1 MTGGALPWRAEA
13 GALVVAIRLT
23 PKGGRDGLDGLE
35 TLSDGRGVLKARVRT
50 APEDGKANAAL
61 VKLIAKACG
70 VPASRVA
77 LTSGATSRLKTIRI
91 EADPLA
97 AAASLAA
104 SLGLAGGA

>member
-1 MTGGALPWRAEA
+1 MSSIRKSTSRASRWR
-13 GALVVAIRLT
+13 I
-23 PKGGRDGLDGLE
+23 PKIW
-35 TLSDGRGVLKARVRT
+35 T
-50 APEDGKANAAL
+50 APEDGQANAAL

-104 SLGLAGGA
+104 SLALAGGA